1 MSELKS
7 RKQHYSQ
14 ATKDTLSAFVKA
26 RLWFGCS
33 PSLTPGITVPA
44 DFFGINIAPS
54 SDSQVDNY
62 IIARLQELGLR
73 HVRMDFSYAS
83 LGGDAER
90 LLRKIL
96 AVEMEVML
104 DLLPPAEDA
113 AILESDL
120 GAQAR
125 WREFVTDVATRY
137 GNEVSCFEIG
147 ATPNRGTWSGFEQQS
162 YLMAWEIAHQ
172 AIKSV
177 EPDIRLAGP
186 NVSDF
191 EPISNIALL
200 AEMQRQD
207 TAPEIHTDNLF
218 VERVIEPEAH
228 DHRVFGRLLMP
239 LFKLNLVK
247 KARIFADISQ
257 RYGAQQTICSYTCW
271 TSKRLNRWSDFPG
284 KKKVDYLVRYLVT
297 VAVSGALDRVYWGPL
312 IDSRDGLID
321 DGAVGY
327 HEIDNVS
334 FYKAVRGELAQ
345 FREEPAFYALKH
357 IIGRLQGARCIQAVN
372 AENGLNH
379 FIFNTTDKQTLHI
392 AWMRDRQ
399 VLSLETLYDTE
410 QVAIAHLFNAEGAPQ
425 ASAISLNEQPLFM
438 VFDHPQETKLTP
450 AQMHDLEITPKGTL
464 FTRAEGIEFLPWAEG
479 DWRGAIAVKVG
490 EDPAEK
496 AKAMLPESLLS
507 LPQLGVHRDQRNK
520 VWSLKNPLNPDEVL
534 VVKQNRATGAK
545 KFTYRFRPS
554 KGQRHWNNASEMIR
568 RGVSSPMPIAY
579 FERTENT
586 GITHNYYVCE
596 FVADPFSARNAF
608 TAFAQGETGYEGFSR
623 EAIYQALAAY
633 ICNMH
638 NNNIIHHDLSGGN
651 LLMTKNATGSIDVT
665 VIDIGRATLLMKGK
679 KITER
684 QRLIDLARACYK
696 LDWPNRRAFMQSYFD
711 VFGKSFSDG
720 WEKPLA
726 NYDKKQITKRKLKKL
741 IRRKKKVST

>member
-1 MSELKS
+1 MKS
-7 RKQHYSQ
+7 RKQHYWQ
-14 ATKDTLSAFVKA
+14 ATKDTVTTFVKTG
-26 RLWFGCS
+26 LWFNCS
-33 PSLTPGITVPA
+33 PSLLPGLTVPI

-54 SDSQVDNY
+54 RDPRVDNY
-62 IIARLQELGLR
+62 IIVRLQELGLQ
-73 HVRMDFSYAS
+73 HVRMDFSYTS
-83 LGGDAER
+83 LEGDAER
-90 LLRKIL
+90 LLRKVL
-96 AVEMEVML
+96 AAGFQVML

-113 AILESDL
+113 AVLDTDL
-120 GAQAR
+120 AAQQR
-125 WREFVTDVATRY
+125 WRDFVGEVASRY
-137 GNEVSCFEIG
+137 GEQIASFEIG
-147 ATPNRGTWSGFEQQS
+147 ATPNRGRWSGFEPQG
-162 YLMAWEIAHQ
+162 YLAAWQIANE
-172 AIKSV
+172 A
-177 EPDIRLAGP
+177 LANNTVKIPLVGP

-200 AEMQRQD
+200 AEMQRQGA
-207 TAPEIHTDNLF
+207 APEIHTDNLF
-218 VERVIEPEAH
+218 VERVIEPEAY
-228 DHRVFGRLLMP
+228 DHRVFGRFLMP

-247 KARIFADISQ
+247 KARIFADISR
-257 RYGAQQTICSYTCW
+257 RYDVKQTMCSYTCW
-271 TSKRLNRWSDFPG
+271 TSKRLNRWSDFPE
-284 KKKVDYLVRYLVT
+284 KKKVDYLVRYLVMA
-297 VAVSGALDRVYWGPL
+297 AVSGALDRVYWGPL
-312 IDSRDGLID
+312 IDGRDGLID
-321 DGAVGY
+321 DGAIGY
-327 HEIDNVS
+327 PDIDNVS
-334 FYKAVRGELAQ
+334 FYQEIRGRYDD
-345 FREEPAFYALKH
+345 FKPEPAFYALKH
-357 IIGRLQGARCIQAVN
+357 VIASLQGARCVQAVN
-372 AENGLNH
+372 ADNGLNH
-379 FIFNTTDKQTLHI
+379 FIFNTPDNQQLHI

-399 VLSLETLYDTE
+399 VLSLEMLYDTE
-410 QVAIAHLFNAEGAPQ
+410 QMVTAQHFNAEGTAQ

-438 VFDHPQETKLTP
+438 LFDQPQETKLTP
-450 AQMHDLEITPKGTL
+450 AQMYELDITPKSTL

-520 VWSLKNPLNPDEVL
+520 VWSLRNPLNSDEVL

-579 FERTENT
+579 FERTENA

-608 TAFAQGETGYEGFSR
+608 TAFAQGEIEYEGFSR

-651 LLMTKNATGSIDVT
+651 LLMTKNDAGGIDVT

-711 VFGKSFSDG
+711 VFGKSFADG

-726 NYDKKQITKRKLKKL
+726 NYDRKQITKRKLKKL
-741 IRRKKKVST
+741 IRRKKKVIA